1 MSQQDEQLHA
11 LLSDNHEQYP
21 ERQNSFPLNPSQPPL
36 HHFSGSAKMSELKK
50 NPNTQTCDFG
60 GLLEARDVALI
71 TLVVGETQLVVHR
84 SVLVAKS
91 PVFAAM
97 LTHDTVE
104 ASSSRIIVTD
114 VEPKVLQQLLLFMY
128 KDCVPQLCSMATQLL
143 VVADKYCV
151 LDLKAQCELQLVI
164 DLAVENVVSS
174 ALLALRHSCPRLKET
189 AGHFLEANLTR
200 VMDTEGWAE
209 AVRNNP
215 EEFMELNRLL
225 ASTSNICQEEMDRK
239 LLLAVENK
247 RLKEVEDL
255 LATGAYVGARD
266 ASGRSTLHSAA
277 TTEIASCLLEA
288 GALVSARDKWHRT
301 PLHAA
306 VQRGNTDVARQLVG
320 ASGNVNAADLYGDTP
335 LHLAAQ
341 LGNYDAVKVLLTVG
355 ADKGARNNL
364 GETPSDV
371 ADRYKNESLM
381 AMLSVSGSAKML
393 EINGNSKTSACDFSA
408 LLEARDVAL
417 VTLVAG
423 ETQLAVHR
431 SVLVAKS
438 PVLAAMLA
446 HNEME
451 TGNCRI
457 VVTDVEL
464 KVLQQLLLFMYK
476 DSTPQLCS
484 MAPQLLVAADK
495 YCILDLKGQCELQL
509 VEDLSVE
516 NVVSTALLALR
527 HSCPHLKETAGCFLK
542 ANLAKVMGTGG
553 WAEAV
558 RNNAEEF
565 VELSH
570 LLATTR
576 SASQK
581 EMDRQLLEAAE
592 SRRSLNRLLATGA
605 YVGARD
611 RRGRTALHF
620 VADYM
625 CDKDDIKLLLG
636 AGADVEARDSNG
648 RTVLHYAAAAT
659 SSYKQSRECL
669 RQAGAR
675 VDARD
680 RWLQIPLHCAVQ
692 ADNLETV
699 KELLAASSDVNAAD
713 VYGNT
718 PLHLA
723 AQRGNA
729 NVVKALLDL
738 RAEKDAKNSLR
749 ETPLDVAKKCNNNQL
764 LAILR
769 FVDLKSFP
777 LKVPKKMSAIVS
789 AMLQSMATPSSWFC
803 GLVYVC
809 KADSAQCHFVLKV

>member
-1 MSQQDEQLHA
+1 
-11 LLSDNHEQYP
+11 
-21 ERQNSFPLNPSQPPL
+21 
-36 HHFSGSAKMSELKK
+36 
-50 NPNTQTCDFG
+50 
-60 GLLEARDVALI
+60 
-71 TLVVGETQLVVHR
+71 
-84 SVLVAKS
+84 
-91 PVFAAM
+91 
-97 LTHDTVE
+97 
-104 ASSSRIIVTD
+104 
-114 VEPKVLQQLLLFMY
+114 
-128 KDCVPQLCSMATQLL
+128 
-143 VVADKYCV
+143 
-151 LDLKAQCELQLVI
+151 
-164 DLAVENVVSS
+164 
-174 ALLALRHSCPRLKET
+174 
-189 AGHFLEANLTR
+189 
-200 VMDTEGWAE
+200 
-209 AVRNNP
+209 
-215 EEFMELNRLL
+215 
-225 ASTSNICQEEMDRK
+225 
-239 LLLAVENK
+239 
-247 RLKEVEDL
+247 
-255 LATGAYVGARD
+255 
-266 ASGRSTLHSAA
+266 
-277 TTEIASCLLEA
+277 
-288 GALVSARDKWHRT
+288 
-301 PLHAA
+301 
-306 VQRGNTDVARQLVG
+306 
-320 ASGNVNAADLYGDTP
+320 
-335 LHLAAQ
+335 
-341 LGNYDAVKVLLTVG
+341 
-355 ADKGARNNL
+355 
-364 GETPSDV
+364 
-371 ADRYKNESLM
+371 
-381 AMLSVSGSAKML
+381 ML
-393 EINGNSKTSACDFSA
+393 EINGNSKTSACDLSA

-417 VTLVAG
+417 ITLVAG

-457 VVTDVEL
+457 VVTDVEP

-542 ANLAKVMGTGG
+542 ANLAKVMGTEG

-581 EMDRQLLEAAE
+581 EMDRQLLQAAE
-592 SRRSLNRLLATGA
+592 SRSSLKRLLATGA

-620 VADYM
+620 LADYIYGE
-625 CDKDDIKLLLG
+625 DDIKFLLE

-648 RTVLHYAAAAT
+648 RTALHYAAAVT
-659 SSYKQSRECL
+659 RSHKQSIECL

-699 KELLAASSDVNAAD
+699 KELLIASSDVNAAD

-738 RAEKDAKNSLR
+738 RAKKDAENSLR

-764 LAILR
+764 LAIL
-769 FVDLKSFP
+769 S
-777 LKVPKKMSAIVS
+777 
-789 AMLQSMATPSSWFC
+789 
-803 GLVYVC
+803 
-809 KADSAQCHFVLKV
+809 